1 MEILLTMLSGAVAF
15 NNRATEAFKMYLRDK
30 TKVDDETRR
39 ILQVIFS
46 WFVGIV
52 TVGVMVFGGI
62 SFRGTPLAPFADS
75 PLLLSFVGGSM
86 VSFGGAFAQ
95 PILELVAAIGGIA
108 SYRMADSPSDP
119 AYDPETKEDPLG

>member
-30 TKVDDETRR
+30 TSVDNESRR

-46 WFVGIV
+46 LVVGVV
-52 TVGVMVFGGI
+52 TVAMMSFGGVTFI
-62 SFRGTPLAPFADS
+62 GTPLAPFADN
-75 PLLLSFVGGSM
+75 PFLLAFVGGSM

-95 PILELVAAIGGIA
+95 PILEFI
-108 SYRMADSPSDP
+108 SMMSSFNQNKYADSPSDSGQDLP
-119 AYDPETKEDPLG
+119 DGQQTSA